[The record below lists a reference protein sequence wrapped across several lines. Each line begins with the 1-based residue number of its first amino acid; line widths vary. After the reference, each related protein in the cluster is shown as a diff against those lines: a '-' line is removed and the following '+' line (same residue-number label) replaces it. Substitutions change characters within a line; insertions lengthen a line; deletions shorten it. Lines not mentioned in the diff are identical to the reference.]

1 MKVNTATIVV
11 DVIHIIQGNLENGVN
26 TCLHTMT

>member
-11 DVIHIIQGNLENGVN
+11 DVIHIIQGNLEN
-26 TCLHTMT
+26 CLNKFLHSTT